1 MSKKTYPINIR
12 FNDLDS
18 MNHVNNAVYITYFE
32 QARMEYFAEIIGLE
46 WDWSS
51 EGVLLARNEVDYKI
65 PLLLHDDAKVEIW
78 VSNVGTKSMEMSY
91 RIIKKHKG
99 EWVTCTVGKSVLV
112 SFDYKN
118 QKSILIP
125 EKWKVAIGLEV

>member
-1 MSKKTYPINIR
+1 
-12 FNDLDS
+12 

-32 QARMEYFAEIIGLE
+32 QARMDFFADVIGIE

-51 EGVLLARNEVDYKI
+51 KGVLLARNEVDYKI
-65 PLLLHDDAKVEIW
+65 PLFLYDKAQVEIW
-78 VSNVGTKSMEMSY
+78 VSHIGTKSMEMSY
-91 RIIKKHKG
+91 RIIKEHEG

-125 EKWKVAIGLEV
+125 EEWIAAIGQGV